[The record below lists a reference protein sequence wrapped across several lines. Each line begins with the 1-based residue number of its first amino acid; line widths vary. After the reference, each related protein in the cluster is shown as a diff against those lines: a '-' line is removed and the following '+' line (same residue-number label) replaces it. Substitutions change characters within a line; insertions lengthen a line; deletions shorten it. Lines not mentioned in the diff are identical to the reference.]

1 MAKVTIIAPC
11 YNQAEFLD
19 ECLQSVILQT
29 YENWECLMI
38 NDGSTDTTE
47 EICKNWAEK
56 DARFIYFYQE
66 NKEQNEKIIKLY
78 EARLQDK
85 ERLIVQL

>member
-1 MAKVTIIAPC
+1 MRLHFEPSEEYKLMMDKMIDNHNTGKTK
-11 YNQAEFLD
+11 YMTETEFRKA
-19 ECLQSVILQT
+19 
-29 YENWECLMI
+29 I
-38 NDGSTDTTE
+38 N
-47 EICKNWAEK
+47 
-56 DARFIYFYQE
+56 FYQE